1 MVLKNNN
8 YLCSIGT
15 KGYNKWSFWTHKRI
29 IEANVLWVL
38 KMVQGFVEVADN
50 GKKFKKIFH
59 HEFFLLV
66 NIWNQNDA
74 ALS

>member
-1 MVLKNNN
+1 
-8 YLCSIGT
+8 
-15 KGYNKWSFWTHKRI
+15 
-29 IEANVLWVL
+29 
-38 KMVQGFVEVADN
+38 MVQDFVEGADN

-74 ALS
+74 ALC